1 MGVLAFMGDWIKR
14 SSRSKDI
21 RDEKKDV
28 TWLVSSTTINYRTEY
43 TRFAK

>member
-21 RDEKKDV
+21 SDKKKYA
-28 TWLVSSTTINYRTEY
+28 TWLVSSTIIKYRTEY